1 MSTGGVLGAAEKL
14 RPLLKKVIPQT
25 VLSDLKAK
33 AILGNIPKIEK
44 QLTPFDRSA
53 RPAGV
58 NLIGNIKAPTG
69 LGQSMRLVGQILQ
82 AGGVPFAVQP
92 WVVPSD
98 AATEPDPFASLET
111 DKDRYGVN
119 LIHVNPS
126 EFPLPFLDL
135 GTERFSGHY
144 NIAYWLWELQEFP
157 QEWKACIRLA
167 DEIWTPSGFIT
178 DTIRKVT
185 DKPVLTVPYP
195 VQTAADPAWDRKRF
209 GLPEDRF
216 LFLVMYDGGS
226 GAARKNPAAAIEAY
240 RKAFAGREDEAPEPD
255 GRERDRKVK
264 GSGLVLKVHEETPQQ
279 AAERERLC
287 EGLEHVYVIGGNLPK
302 PQVDALTRACDAFVS
317 LHRAEGFGL
326 VMAEAMELGT
336 PVVATD
342 WSANTEFMDESCA
355 CMVPCALE
363 EIAHQ
368 TGAFRKGMH
377 WAAPDTQAAAGFM
390 RRLYTDTEFY
400 DKIKRTA
407 SEAVKNRLSLN
418 VPAEKAA
425 ERIRTICSGGL
436 HDRGQNDKR
445 Y

>member
-1 MSTGGVLGAAEKL
+1 MSAGGILGAAEAL
-14 RPLLKKVIPQT
+14 RPALKKIIPQS
-25 VLSDLKAK
+25 VLSDLKAR
-33 AILGNIPKIEK
+33 AILSKVPAIKK
-44 QLTPFDRSA
+44 QLAPFDRAA

-69 LGQSMRLVGQILQ
+69 LGQSMRLVGEILQ

-92 WVVPSD
+92 WVVPTD
-98 AATEPDPFASLET
+98 AATEADPFEYLET
-111 DKDRYGVN
+111 DRDRYGIN

-135 GTERFSGHY
+135 GINRFSGHY

-157 QEWKACIRLA
+157 EAWKPCLELA

-195 VQTAADPAWDRKRF
+195 VRTDADPAWDRKRF

-216 LFLVMYDGGS
+216 LFLAMYDGGS
-226 GAARKNPAAAIEAY
+226 GAGRKNPAGAIEAY
-240 RKAFAGREDEAPEPD
+240 RKAFAGREDEAVRD
-255 GRERDRKVK
+255 SAGADVGRAGR
-264 GSGLVLKVHEETPQQ
+264 GSGLVLKVHEETKQQ
-279 AAERERLC
+279 AEQRERLC
-287 EGLEHVYVIGGNLPK
+287 AGLEHVYVIGGDLPK
-302 PQVDALTRACDAFVS
+302 RQVDALTRACDVLVS

-336 PVVATD
+336 PVIATD
-342 WSANTEFMDESCA
+342 WSANTGFMDDTCA
-355 CMVPCALE
+355 CMVPYTLE
-363 EIAHQ
+363 EIRH
-368 TGAFRKGMH
+368 TSGAFRRGMH
-377 WAAPDTQAAAGFM
+377 WASPDIQAAARFM

-407 SEAVKNRLSLN
+407 FRTVRDKLSLT
-418 VPAEKAA
+418 VPTETVCTRVR
-425 ERIRTICSGGL
+425 EICL
-436 HDRGQNDKR
+436 RG
-445 Y
+445 